1 MPKGGTVIC
10 SCSGWNIWLVY
21 FFSRKSA
28 RIGLKQSISIPGSR
42 HTQPCTASGSLY
54 RQSPA
59 DTIFFTPL
67 MVTQIFHFLHKSLVN
82 GYDGEQLLQL
92 PFQILL

>member
-1 MPKGGTVIC
+1 MPKGGHSNLLLQWMEYMAC
-10 SCSGWNIWLVY
+10 L
-21 FFSRKSA
+21 FLF
-28 RIGLKQSISIPGSR
+28 QEISTHRTETIYQHTGSR

-67 MVTQIFHFLHKSLVN
+67 MINSIFHFPHKSLVN
-82 GYDGEQLLQL
+82 GYDGGQLLQL

>member
-1 MPKGGTVIC
+1 MPKGGHSNLLLQWMEYMAC
-10 SCSGWNIWLVY
+10 L
-21 FFSRKSA
+21 FLSRKSA

-59 DTIFFTPL
+59 DTIFS
-67 MVTQIFHFLHKSLVN
+67 HH
-82 GYDGEQLLQL
+82 
-92 PFQILL
+92 